1 MSPILSQ
8 TMTKEKYEKLAKD
21 FPLAKSIFITKN
33 IQGSSGFCGQAIG
46 NAVAHASLH
55 PHTHICLFRGI
66 PAFLRDNRPTNVLL
80 HEYAHVIVLE
90 THHLDAKSH
99 GHEWRFE
106 FKKLLIKYKYPHNE
120 ADLSMYS
127 PWRYLTPPRFHILF
141 KRMRTGFYRG
151 YMKTKPT
158 RNYPYGRYKCIATIQ
173 KTQSRNWIYTSVD
186 APKNE
191 PIMYTAPTLKE
202 AKEAVGWGYQ
212 RLVEGMKRKSRTAAN
227 SDTQGAHHD

>member
-141 KRMRTGFYRG
+141 KRTNRLLQRLHED
-151 YMKTKPT
+151 KAHSKLPI
-158 RNYPYGRYKCIATIQ
+158 RQIQ
-173 KTQSRNWIYTSVD
+173 MYCHH
-186 APKNE
+186 PKN
-191 PIMYTAPTLKE
+191 PIKE
-202 AKEAVGWGYQ
+202 LDLYQ
-212 RLVEGMKRKSRTAAN
+212 RRCPKKRTHNVHRPNTQRSQGSCRMGLPTARRRDEKKEPN
-227 SDTQGAHHD
+227 SSQLRHTRSTP